1 MAEDKQAR
9 LLELRKK
16 ASEMRDPANQA
27 RLVEEILKLLEQIQR
42 DEKMEPD

>member
-1 MAEDKQAR
+1 MAEDKRAR
-9 LLELRKK
+9 LLELQKK

-42 DEKMEPD
+42 DEKMDLD

>member
-1 MAEDKQAR
+1 MAEDKRAR
-9 LLELRKK
+9 LLELQKK

-42 DEKMEPD
+42 DEKNGA